1 MGGYK
6 PVKLPYA
13 FDALEPYIDKEIMEF
28 HYNKHYKG
36 YIKKL
41 NDALKNTDKDL
52 VDVVKS
58 AGNKKDAIRNNAGGA
73 YNHQIFW
80 FMLKPGGSKFE
91 GPIKEKIDK
100 QFGSFDNFKKEF
112 VDKAKSIFGSGWLWL
127 VQKGNKLELIPTH
140 NQDNPLMVDK
150 NVKILLGVDVWEHA
164 YYLQYGPD
172 REKYLKNFLK
182 AVDWSYCNQ
191 QLTQ

>member
-1 MGGYK
+1 
-6 PVKLPYA
+6 
-13 FDALEPYIDKEIMEF
+13 
-28 HYNKHYKG
+28 
-36 YIKKL
+36 
-41 NDALKNTDKDL
+41 
-52 VDVVKS
+52 
-58 AGNKKDAIRNNAGGA
+58 
-73 YNHQIFW
+73 
-80 FMLKPGGSKFE
+80 MLKPGGSKFE

-112 VDKAKSIFGSGWLWL
+112 IDKAKSIFGSGWLWL

-182 AVDWSYCNQ
+182 AVNWSYCNQ
-191 QLTQ
+191 ILTQ